1 MTTHDGEPRGPRVIH
16 TAQALVDEVVE
27 VDALPVRGGNAVA
40 RSYARYAG
48 GAVNILVAAARSG
61 ADAVLAGAVGTG
73 TNGDLVR
80 TALAVEGVAVSSP
93 PVPDLDTGICVVM
106 VEPSAERTF
115 VTTQGA
121 ERRITVDS
129 LQTSRPVAGDLV
141 CLSGFSLLGLT
152 RDPLLTW
159 LDALAAGVVVV
170 LDPGAAFADL
180 TDELRARVL
189 ARTTVWTSNADEAA
203 ELTGLS
209 DPAAATEAVAGRLGA
224 GAVAIV
230 RDGPQGCWVLEADHS
245 RASAAVRPT
254 YLPGYPQEAVDTNGA
269 GDTHT
274 GVLVACR
281 AAGADWVTAGRRANA
296 AGAIKVTRRGPA
308 TAPTAAEIDLFLDK
322 HGLDE
327 DGPAQQSR

>member
-1 MTTHDGEPRGPRVIH
+1 MVGGHAAYSVSMTTHEGQPRGPRVIH

-27 VDALPVRGGNAVA
+27 VDALPVRGGNSVA
-40 RSYARYAG
+40 QSYARYAG

-61 ADAVLAGAVGTG
+61 ADALLAGTVGTG
-73 TNGDLVR
+73 ANGDLVR
-80 TALAVEGVAVSSP
+80 TDLAAEGVAVSSP
-93 PVPDLDTGICVVM
+93 PVPDLDTGICFVM
-106 VEPSAERTF
+106 IEASAERTF

-121 ERRITVDS
+121 ERRITVES
-129 LQTSRPVAGDLV
+129 LQTSAPVAGDLV
-141 CLSGFSLLGLT
+141 CLSGFSLVGLT

-159 LDALAAGVVVV
+159 LDALDRGVVVV

-180 TDELRARVL
+180 TDDLRDRVL

-203 ELTGLS
+203 SLTGRS
-209 DPAAATEAVAGRLGA
+209 DPASAAPAVAARLPA

-230 RDGPQGCWVLEADHS
+230 RDGPKGCWVQEVDGS
-245 RASAAVRPT
+245 GEPT
-254 YLPGYPQEAVDTNGA
+254 YLPGFPQDAVDTNGA

-281 AAGADWVTAGRRANA
+281 AAGADWETAARRANA

-308 TAPTAAEIDLFLDK
+308 TAPTAAEIDGFLA
-322 HGLDE
+322 
-327 DGPAQQSR
+327 AQET

>member
-1 MTTHDGEPRGPRVIH
+1 MTSHEGEPVRQQAPRVIH
-16 TAQALVDEVVE
+16 TAQALVDEVVV

-40 RSYARYAG
+40 QTYARYAG

-61 ADAVLAGAVGTG
+61 AQAVLAGAVGTG
-73 TNGDLVR
+73 ANGDLVR
-80 TALAVEGVAVSSP
+80 SALAAEGVTVSSP
-93 PVPDLDTGICVVM
+93 PVAELDTGICFVM

-121 ERRITVDS
+121 ERRISVDS
-129 LQTSRPVAGDLV
+129 LQTSLPVAGDLV
-141 CLSGFSLLGLT
+141 CVSGFSLVGLT
-152 RDPLLTW
+152 RDPLLAW
-159 LDALAAGVVVV
+159 LDGLPEGVVVV

-180 TDELRARVL
+180 TGDLQERVL
-189 ARTTVWTSNADEAA
+189 ARTSVWTSNAEEADQ
-203 ELTGLS
+203 LTGHA
-209 DPAAATEAVAGRLGA
+209 DPGASVEMVSGRLPG

-230 RDGPQGCWVLEADHS
+230 RDGPKGCHLREGGHTA
-245 RASAAVRPT
+245 

-281 AAGADWVTAGRRANA
+281 AAGSDWETAAQRANA

-308 TAPTAAEIDLFLDK
+308 TAPTAAEIDTFL
-322 HGLDE
+322 
-327 DGPAQQSR
+327 AQQDA